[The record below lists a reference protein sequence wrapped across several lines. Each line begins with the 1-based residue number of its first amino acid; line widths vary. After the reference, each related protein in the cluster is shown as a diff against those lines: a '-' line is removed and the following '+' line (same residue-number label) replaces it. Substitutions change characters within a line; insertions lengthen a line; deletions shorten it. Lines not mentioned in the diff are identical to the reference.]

1 MSETTYYKPLTPDF
15 RKQINDS
22 ISKNIAELKTCEP
35 NAFVLVQICGHQA
48 LMDLINSLPYGYLIP
63 LKKESE

>member
-22 ISKNIAELKTCEP
+22 ISKNIAELKTCET
-35 NAFVLVQICGHQA
+35 NAYVRMQICGQQA
-48 LMDLINSLPYGYLIP
+48 LRDLINSLPDGYLIS
-63 LKKESE
+63 LKK